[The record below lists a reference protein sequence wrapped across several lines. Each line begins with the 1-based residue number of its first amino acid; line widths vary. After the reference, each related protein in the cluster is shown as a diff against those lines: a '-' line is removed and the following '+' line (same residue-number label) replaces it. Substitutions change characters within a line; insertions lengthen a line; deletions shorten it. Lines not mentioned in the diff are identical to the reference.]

1 MIESFF
7 RPFLGGV
14 FLERELSTSSAKLEF
29 LFDMF
34 AKGDAALPSQG
45 MQAIPRQIARQLP
58 AGSIRTH
65 CPVDSVEAKKV
76 AMARGDKLQ
85 PQAVVVAT
93 EAPAAAKLLGEACDI
108 KSLGVFCLYFAA
120 PRPPLEEPI
129 LILNGEGQGPINNL
143 CVPSQVAA
151 NYAPQ
156 GQALVSITVLD
167 DGRFAPP
174 DLFSQVQA
182 QLVDWFGE
190 QVLQWNHLRT
200 HRIDH
205 ALPDQTTLEP
215 IVKPVRRSDGVFLCG
230 DYLEIAS
237 IEGAMSSGRRAAEA
251 VIQAVRMS

>member
-1 MIESFF
+1 MVVVIQ
-7 RPFLGGV
+7 LGGSKVTWRDTRIHRPPGSESLVAV
-14 FLERELSTSSAKLEF
+14 FDWTVSEPPCLSPRKPRTDTMPPGRE
-29 LFDMF
+29 
-34 AKGDAALPSQG
+34 P
-45 MQAIPRQIARQLP
+45 
-58 AGSIRTH
+58 
-65 CPVDSVEAKKV
+65 
-76 AMARGDKLQ
+76 
-85 PQAVVVAT
+85 
-93 EAPAAAKLLGEACDI
+93 CDI

-120 PRPPLEEPI
+120 PRPPLQEPI

-174 DLFSQVQA
+174 DLVSQVQA
-182 QLVDWFGE
+182 QLADWFGE

-200 HRIDH
+200 HLIVH
-205 ALPDQTTLEP
+205 ALPDQSTLDP

-251 VIQAVRMS
+251 VIQAVRTP